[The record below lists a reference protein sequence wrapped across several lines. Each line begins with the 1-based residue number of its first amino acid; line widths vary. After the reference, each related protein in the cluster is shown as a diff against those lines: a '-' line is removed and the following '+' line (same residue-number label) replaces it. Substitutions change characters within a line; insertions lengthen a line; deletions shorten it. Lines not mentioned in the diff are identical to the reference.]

1 MKKYAAVLLAFCMLL
16 SAVCAAAEGGAA
28 EDSAVPVEKKTFP
41 ISYVCTKGEN
51 MVAAK
56 RGCCLFFAFTFRFPS
71 AYSGFGTGRASSG
84 VYQE

>member
-41 ISYVCTKGEN
+41 RIRRSRCILSTALTTSPIRRSGISWP
-51 MVAAK
+51 
-56 RGCCLFFAFTFRFPS
+56 LP
-71 AYSGFGTGRASSG
+71 TG
-84 VYQE
+84 